1 MELNGFEKFKAVRET
16 IGDTALLDEL
26 MMILSYDQLEEAA
39 EDLVH
44 NLDLGRVWM

>member
-16 IGDTALLDEL
+16 IGDKALLDEL
-26 MMILSYDQLEEAA
+26 IMILNHDQLEEYA
-39 EDLVH
+39 EDLVR